1 MVAGGGEEVVA
12 VAAGEVD
19 GVKAKV
25 ADGAEIKEEEEDPG
39 AEAVNL
45 SLPSRLS
52 RLLLHNSLSLSSPIL
67 LLHVSGRAIVSV

>member
-1 MVAGGGEEVVA
+1 M
-12 VAAGEVD
+12 AAGEVD
-19 GVKAKV
+19 GIKAKV
-25 ADGAEIKEEEEDPG
+25 ADG

-45 SLPSRLS
+45 SLPSRLP